1 MVKNK
6 NQVNWKRLFLELMVV
21 FLGVSGSFII
31 NNWRDSKK
39 NIELEYRYINSFV
52 QNIDSNIVF
61 LKENIGVDTLT
72 LSELKNK
79 MNVLEER
86 DVHPDSL
93 MSIIEIVLSV
103 SKLELQKSTFDDIKY
118 SGNLNII
125 RDFSIKEKI
134 ISYYNLIDGAIYI
147 DGYYN
152 RYFSEMILPFV
163 VSNYSFSEGVFF
175 NKSPQNQRR
184 VFNYVAGYYSMKAQR
199 TDVLKEMLDES
210 ELLKNE
216 LVEYMNTNF

>member
-152 RYFSEMILPFV
+152 RYFSEMILPLETKFYFV
-163 VSNYSFSEGVFF
+163 
-175 NKSPQNQRR
+175 
-184 VFNYVAGYYSMKAQR
+184 
-199 TDVLKEMLDES
+199 T
-210 ELLKNE
+210 
-216 LVEYMNTNF
+216 